1 MPPNATESAIFF
13 LSRVYIYIIPREKC
27 VLKKTSIVGGRG
39 GGMGKEP
46 ERQSRPTAERPHNL
60 ECHDLDTPEKKKK
73 KKTRKELLMPRL
85 KIQDIHRIATREK
98 GAKKRTLL

>member
-1 MPPNATESAIFF
+1 M
-13 LSRVYIYIIPREKC
+13 
-27 VLKKTSIVGGRG
+27 LKKTSIVGGRG
-39 GGMGKEP
+39 GGMGEEP

-60 ECHDLDTPEKKKK
+60 ECHDLDTPGKKKK
-73 KKTRKELLMPRL
+73 KIRKELLMPRL